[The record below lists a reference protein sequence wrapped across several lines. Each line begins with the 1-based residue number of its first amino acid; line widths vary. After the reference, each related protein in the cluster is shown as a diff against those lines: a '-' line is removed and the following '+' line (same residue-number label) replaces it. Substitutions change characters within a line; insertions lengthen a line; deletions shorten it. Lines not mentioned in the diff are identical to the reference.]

1 MNIDI
6 SKFLNK
12 TNQYIDAN
20 DIINEQGKNL
30 KQSNLLCSGSKD
42 LNKIL
47 SGGFHLGKKYLIFGA
62 NSTGKTQLCHQ
73 LCVEAYKKFSNSI
86 YIDTE
91 NTFRPERINELA
103 ETQKLNSA
111 KVLKSI
117 LVSKIMSNS
126 MFLLNLK
133 NIKNLIKS
141 KNFKVILIDSINN
154 YYRLEQAD
162 SNISY
167 LKAKTTF
174 MKILEYFN
182 HITEKYKLITIA
194 TAQITPNFVNNS
206 IINHIPVG
214 IQFLNHFFSE
224 FLYLSFKEE
233 SIGYAHLVNSFS
245 LPEKKAFYKITSE
258 GIQDYKL

>member
-1 MNIDI
+1 MSIDI

-12 TNQYIDAN
+12 TNQHVDAN
-20 DIINEQGKNL
+20 AIINEQGKDL
-30 KQSNLLCSGSKD
+30 KQSNISCSGSKHLTEI
-42 LNKIL
+42 LN
-47 SGGFHLGKKYLIFGA
+47 GGFYSGKKYLIFGE

-86 YIDTE
+86 FIDTE
-91 NTFRPERINELA
+91 NTFRPERIKELA
-103 ETQKLNSA
+103 DTQKLNST

-126 MFLLNLK
+126 MLLLNLK
-133 NIKNLIKS
+133 NIKNLIKH

-174 MKILEYFN
+174 IKILEYFN
-182 HITEKYKLITIA
+182 NLTNKYKLITIA

-206 IINHIPVG
+206 IINHTPVG
-214 IQFLNHFFSE
+214 IQYLSHFFSE
-224 FLYLSFKEE
+224 FLYLSIKED
-233 SIGYAHLVNSFS
+233 STGHAHLVNSFI
-245 LPEKKAFYKITSE
+245 LPEKKALYKITSE